1 MEAKKIEATL
11 DVDTVATCAAASPTR
26 VLMRHVIA
34 GVIAAAGLAVGGAPA
49 SAAEFPAQP
58 IRLVVGYGAGGGTD
72 MCFRA
77 LAITA
82 GKKLGQTVVVE
93 NKPGAGSS
101 LSIGYIAR
109 QKADGYNVAA
119 LSTGAV
125 LNQFLV
131 PNIDYD
137 VMKDLTPIAMVAQ
150 YQVGLL
156 VRADAPYQSLKDV
169 IKAAKEKPGKLSF
182 STAGVGTPQHLTM
195 EKLGEQVGVSWT
207 HVPYKSG
214 IEASTALVRGDVDV
228 MAQTAEWVPYVRD
241 GRLRLLNVFTADR
254 MAGFEKAPTLVE
266 AGYDLVAPSIL
277 GLVGP
282 KGMDPTVVAKIDSA
296 FKAAIDTPEFR
307 QCADQFG
314 LKTDYKNSAQFSDY
328 IQNTINTWAPVI
340 KGLAKR

>member
-1 MEAKKIEATL
+1 MKYIKLSNIGGLMLA
-11 DVDTVATCAAASPTR
+11 VA
-26 VLMRHVIA
+26 
-34 GVIAAAGLAVGGAPA
+34 GAGLALSPTGGHAQG
-49 SAAEFPAQP
+49 FPSQP
-58 IRLVVGYGAGGGTD
+58 IQLVVGYGAGGGTD

-77 LAITA
+77 LAMTA
-82 GKKLGQTVVVE
+82 SKELGQSIVIE

-101 LSIGYIAR
+101 LSIGYISR
-109 QKADGYNVAA
+109 QKPDGYNIAA

-131 PNIDYD
+131 PTIDYD

-156 VRADAPYQSLKDV
+156 VRSDSPLKSLDDI
-169 IKAAKEKPGKLSF
+169 IKAGKEKANGIAF

-195 EKLGEQVGVSWT
+195 EKLGEEVGVKWT

-228 MAQTAEWVPYVRD
+228 MAQTAEWVPFVRD
-241 GRLRLLNVFTADR
+241 GRLRLLNVFTDAR
-254 MAGFEKAPTLVE
+254 MAGFDDAPTLVE

-282 KGMDPTVVAKIDSA
+282 KGMDQAVVAKIDNA
-296 FKAAIDTPEFR
+296 FKAAIDTDQFR

-314 LKTDYKNSAQFSDY
+314 LKTDYKDAAAFTQY
-328 IQNTINTWAPVI
+328 IQQTIDKWAPVI
-340 KGLAKR
+340 KNLDSK